1 MLMNANTED
10 ILINY
15 VVAIIEKQVMV
26 EVRLDNLSKTVIKT
40 EAGLWD
46 EIKAFIE
53 ALLHP

>member
-10 ILINY
+10 ILI
-15 VVAIIEKQVMV
+15 VALIEKQVMV